1 MANATHGDGLRDD
14 LRTLIATIDHDFAR
28 LPPSGDGSQQVDQIH
43 HQLRQSWSEFVK
55 LLGLG
60 PKSETRQ
67 CPSCG
72 GFGMRAASRCGHCWA
87 KLDLLPPTAGAAA
100 ALAVPAITDA
110 ARAA

>member
-14 LRTLIATIDHDFAR
+14 LRTLIATIDRDFAQ
-28 LPPSGDGSQQVDQIH
+28 LPPPGDSPQQVDQIH
-43 HQLRQSWSEFVK
+43 RQLRQSWSEFVK

-67 CPSCG
+67 CPACG
-72 GFGMRAASRCGHCWA
+72 GIGMRAASRCGHCWA
-87 KLDLLPPTAGAAA
+87 KLELLPPTATAAVA
-100 ALAVPAITDA
+100 PAPVTTIDT